1 MAVFLERWVLPVL
14 AAVFIGV
21 MILNTMR

>member
-1 MAVFLERWVLPVL
+1 MS

-21 MILNTMR
+21 Y